1 MATTQ
6 TQITHVEG
14 KIFMEKYL
22 QIKNTKKVVE
32 EMGFNYGTMLSH
44 MCRHEKW
51 YKKNEEKLWKAYKKL
66 ATENKKKNVETYR
79 TKRRFSYE
87 KLLKKLGDKKEVD
100 YSTELLN
107 ILAYQF
113 NDDDFIPSGRA
124 IKRVLMN
131 KYGVKV
137 NG

>member
-66 ATENKKKNVETYR
+66 ATENKKKM
-79 TKRRFSYE
+79 
-87 KLLKKLGDKKEVD
+87 LKHIGLKEDLVMKNC
-100 YSTELLN
+100 LRN
-107 ILAYQF
+107 
-113 NDDDFIPSGRA
+113 
-124 IKRVLMN
+124 
-131 KYGVKV
+131 
-137 NG
+137 